1 MTQLGLNTAQ
11 LYEED
16 YLLWLEETVKQLKNR
31 NLEKLDWVHL
41 IEELEA
47 LGNEQKHKVDS
58 YLLQILIHL
67 LLYKYWIS
75 EKERCQRGWRDE
87 IDNFRV
93 QLEVL
98 FESKRLYNYFTQ
110 RIEVIYPKAK
120 RRAITKT
127 ELSSYTFPEQCP
139 FTLEQIMDAQFF
151 PED

>member
-1 MTQLGLNTAQ
+1 MTHLELNTDQ
-11 LYEED
+11 YEED

-41 IEELEA
+41 IEEIEA

-58 YLLQILIHL
+58 YLLQLLIHL
-67 LLYKYWIS
+67 LLYRYWSS

-87 IDNFRV
+87 IDHFRV
-93 QLEVL
+93 QLEIL
-98 FESKRLYNYFTQ
+98 FESRRLYNYFTQ
-110 RIEVIYPKAK
+110 RIKVIYPKAK

-127 ELSSYTFPEQCP
+127 ELPSSIFPEQCP

-151 PED
+151 P